1 MRVPKDSRLRRVDP
15 GLKGLAGPSALP
27 PAPALALL
35 LSFFLALPRAGGE
48 GGSGTTSLIV
58 SLGALAW
65 VGAWARVWAKVW
77 AKVWVGL
84 GGVWALRGS
93 DAAVRRG
100 AVRCGGGAA
109 RRGAVRRGAVHRAER
124 C

>member
-77 AKVWVGL
+77 VGL

-93 DAAVRRG
+93 DAAVR
-100 AVRCGGGAA
+100 CGAA
-109 RRGAVRRGAVHRAER
+109 VVRRGAVRRGAVHRAER